1 MSYATKND
9 VRVSNSIRSGEF
21 EATAS
26 TVVLDLEKET
36 TGRGDQQQ
44 RNNYHQ
50 EFEGTTT
57 TVPQQPQPAIK
68 SVKSKLNI
76 FGFIRL
82 ETGIDSIF
90 DMEYTLHNSPIH
102 NKCQTHSAK
111 VLALP

>member
-1 MSYATKND
+1 MSYATKSD

-44 RNNYHQ
+44 RDNYQ
-50 EFEGTTT
+50 LEFEGPTS
-57 TVPQQPQPAIK
+57 TVPQQPQPPAIK

-82 ETGIDSIF
+82 ETG
-90 DMEYTLHNSPIH
+90 MY
-102 NKCQTHSAK
+102 
-111 VLALP
+111 

>member
-9 VRVSNSIRSGEF
+9 VRVSNNISSGEF

-44 RNNYHQ
+44 RDNYQ
-50 EFEGTTT
+50 QKFEGTTT
-57 TVPQQPQPAIK
+57 TSTVPQQPQPAIK

-90 DMEYTLHNSPIH
+90 DME
-102 NKCQTHSAK
+102 
-111 VLALP
+111 